1 MPTLRAP
8 RALAAL
14 TALTLALTIA
24 PVSGA
29 WAAPTVLGTCVI
41 VENPTIDDHTECPG
55 ADLSMSV
62 GWVSGL
68 NLDYANFA
76 GADLT
81 DSPLIIES
89 ASHKHMNL
97 DGATLDGVP
106 LVELDLT
113 TSSMA
118 GASMIGTVMVGA
130 DLSGLDLSGNDLTGA
145 IGVDGDFTGVDLSGA
160 TMTGSTF
167 IKAVL
172 AGANLAGADFTDAA
186 VLEANFAGANLAGVN
201 FGGTANTMD
210 ANFTGANLT
219 DAAWAVTATPTGGGV
234 FDGATLTGTQLPAGL
249 GGSSWRGTD
258 VTTATFADD
267 TDLGGSD
274 WTDADL
280 SGQHFTGVRLGGSDL
295 LRANLAGI
303 TIEAG
308 SQLEAGGV
316 NFTEANLSGVDLRP
330 AGHVHLG
337 GAVFAHTNLA
347 NSYLPLAGGGYF
359 GDTNLENATLWGN
372 GGGTVFHRSNLTG
385 ATFLHGADPSAP
397 LDLGGVEF
405 VDVNARGANFDH
417 TILSGTAF
425 IRTDL
430 TGARIQSLEV
440 YGLGGVLFLD
450 SDLTNAQLPP
460 AKNLYGWDAQ
470 KWLYGIFIE
479 NTTLT
484 GTSLDVDDLTV
495 LAPTPAP
502 HTVSWDAPPAFANTD
517 GQVPW
522 GPSYDGGYWWGTRYT
537 CDHIPGETFALGI
550 TTVTCELT
558 VDHTTGVVP
567 WQQPERFDLD
577 NARPGTSNPGES
589 GIGIYVGLGEQSFT
603 GVPAGTTLAELED
616 FINTDSAARHG
627 PVFFPTDAG
636 IYTSST
642 TSFTVT
648 VNAAPTLTGSAG
660 DGEVGQPYSAALQ
673 AAGYPAPSFQISG
686 GAIPAGITLNSD
698 GTLTGTPEVGAG
710 GQYTLEVTASN
721 PFGTAQLQLN
731 FTITEPVPGS
741 TPGLAST
748 GADEPAPV
756 VTLGLALFG
765 TGLVLTALTRLLTR
779 LGLRRTLWL
788 ETRKKESA

>member
-14 TALTLALTIA
+14 TALILALTIA

-55 ADLSMSV
+55 ADLSFSV

-106 LVELDLT
+106 LVGLDLT

-145 IGVDGDFTGVDLSGA
+145 IGVDGDFTGADLSGA

-167 IKAVL
+167 INAVM
-172 AGANLAGADFTDAA
+172 AGANLAGADLTDAA
-186 VLEANFAGANLAGVN
+186 VLEADFAGANLAGVT

-219 DAAWAVTATPTGGGV
+219 DTLWAATANPTGGGV
-234 FDGATLTGTQLPAGL
+234 FDGATLTHTQLPAGL

-258 VTTATFADD
+258 ATTATFAAD

-274 WTDADL
+274 WTDANL
-280 SGQHFTGVRLGGSDL
+280 SGQHFNGVRFGGSDL

-303 TIEAG
+303 TVETG
-308 SQLEAGGV
+308 SQFEAGGV

-359 GDTNLENATLWGN
+359 GDANLESATLWGN

-385 ATFLHGADPSAP
+385 ATFLHGADASAP

-405 VDVNARGANFDH
+405 VEVDATGANFDH
-417 TILSGTAF
+417 TILGGTAF
-425 IRTDL
+425 IRTNL

-484 GTSLDVDDLTV
+484 GTSLDVDDVAV

-502 HTVSWDAPPAFANTD
+502 HTVSWDAPPAFANSD

-522 GPSYDGGYWWGTRYT
+522 GPAYDGGYWWGTRYS
-537 CDHIPGETFALGI
+537 CDRTPGDTFALGI

-558 VDHTTGVVP
+558 IDHSTGIEP
-567 WQQPERFDLD
+567 WQQPDRFDLD

-616 FINTDSAARHG
+616 FINTDSATRHG
-627 PVFFPTDAG
+627 PVFFPTEAG

-648 VNAAPTLTGSAG
+648 VNAAPTLTGTADAGTVGEPFSA
-660 DGEVGQPYSAALQ
+660 QLSAL
-673 AAGYPAPSFQISG
+673 GFPTPTL
-686 GAIPAGITLNSD
+686 AITD
-698 GTLTGTPEVGAG
+698 GTLPDGVTLAASGLIAGTPRPGSG
-710 GQYTLEVTASN
+710 GTYSVTVAASN
-721 PFGTAQLQLN
+721 NSGQ
-731 FTITEPVPGS
+731 
-741 TPGLAST
+741 ASLLLEF
-748 GADEPAPV
+748 AIDEPLPASSGGGSNSLADTGV
-756 VTLGLALFG
+756 DTGNAGLLGIALLLPGILLLAAAQA
-765 TGLVLTALTRLLTR
+765 VRVSRRQRSTRNTR
-779 LGLRRTLWL
+779 
-788 ETRKKESA
+788 